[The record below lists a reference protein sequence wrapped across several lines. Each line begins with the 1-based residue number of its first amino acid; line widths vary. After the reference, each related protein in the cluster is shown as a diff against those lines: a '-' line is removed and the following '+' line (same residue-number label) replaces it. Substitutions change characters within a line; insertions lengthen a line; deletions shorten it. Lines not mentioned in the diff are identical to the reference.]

1 MTKIV
6 AVIGRSGSGKTST
19 VEHLIANLSRE
30 GFSVGTIKHVH
41 ELDFTIDTKGKDTW
55 RYGKAGAKAIAII
68 APTEVDIIMK
78 KSHSQISLD
87 DIIKKLEGEGLDVI
101 FLEGFHSLIAKRG
114 DVLKIV
120 TAKGEEDLGRIM
132 EGTAPPILAI
142 TGTVA
147 KLKPRLSG
155 FEVPIIDMY
164 SEGGRLVQ
172 LVKDYILG

>member
-19 VEHLIANLSRE
+19 IEYMISNLSRE

-41 ELDFTIDTKGKDTW
+41 EPDFTIDTRGKDTW
-55 RYGKAGAKAIAII
+55 RYGKAGAKVIAII

-78 KSHSQISLD
+78 SYSQISLD
-87 DIIKKLEGEGLDVI
+87 DIIKKLEEEGLDVI

-114 DVLKIV
+114 DVSKIV

-132 EGTAPPILAI
+132 EGTVPPILAI
-142 TGTVA
+142 TGMVA

-155 FEVPIIDMY
+155 LEVPIIDMHT
-164 SEGGRLVQ
+164 ERDKLTL
-172 LVKDYILG
+172 LVKDYILR